1 MGFQFKVRLAAVLA
15 ILHGIS
21 FGATYIV
28 TQGDLTTII
37 VVQAIV
43 SGITAGLSHYKEK

>member
-1 MGFQFKVRLAAVLA
+1 MGLQFKVRLATMLA

-28 TQGDLTTII
+28 TQGDLTAII

-43 SGITAGLSHYKEK
+43 SGITAGLSYYKEE